1 MRTVALTVRTRFS
14 EPLHH
19 FERCGS
25 TEPLVRL
32 CGGALET
39 AAAASVDG
47 VNTDVSEKMDIATVR
62 TQCGRGH
69 SKVQDGARKA

>member
-32 CGGALET
+32 CGAALE
-39 AAAASVDG
+39 AAAAVCVDCVFTG
-47 VNTDVSEKMDIATVR
+47 VSE
-62 TQCGRGH
+62 
-69 SKVQDGARKA
+69 